1 MSTEKDMKFDSD
13 KCRLDLIDPAFTEG
27 VGNVLTFGAKKYEA
41 ESWKTVK
48 NGLRRYLAAAER
60 HILAIKKGEIN
71 DSESGLPHAYHAA
84 TDLMMAQWF
93 VDQQVDK
100 PDCPFRV
107 LNTGVKKGHGY
118 RCSLYF
124 CAPCRHPELNV
135 KACPTAIWKYNDLKG
150 DREANMAM
158 FAPTTAPECFGSNPG
173 PQQRAE
179 NDCGTCSDRREC
191 DEVSQEAIPGGITEV
206 SKPGP
211 LTQTLIQSV
220 SSGLKPTATCPLDG
234 NKCHRPAVVCR
245 GCPRYE
251 LLIRT
256 ARG

>member
-1 MSTEKDMKFDSD
+1 MSTEKDMKFDGD

-41 ESWKTVK
+41 ESWKALD

-71 DSESGLPHAYHAA
+71 DFESGLPHAYHAA
-84 TDLMMAQWF
+84 TDLMMVQWF

-100 PDCPFRV
+100 PACPFRI

-124 CAPCRHPELNV
+124 CAPCRHPELGV
-135 KACPTAIWKYNDLKG
+135 KSCPTATWKYNDLKG
-150 DREANMAM
+150 DRKANMAQ
-158 FAPTTAPECFGSNPG
+158 FAPTTAPECFGSAPG
-173 PQQRAE
+173 PQQQAEYDYRACQCITSPFTSE
-179 NDCGTCSDRREC
+179 
-191 DEVSQEAIPGGITEV
+191 PGSITEV

-211 LTQTLIQSV
+211 LTQTLVQSA
-220 SSGLKPTATCPLDG
+220 SSALKPTAICPVDDEVCDRPKEV
-234 NKCHRPAVVCR
+234 KCTVCER
-245 GCPRYE
+245 GRF
-251 LLIRT
+251 
-256 ARG
+256 RG